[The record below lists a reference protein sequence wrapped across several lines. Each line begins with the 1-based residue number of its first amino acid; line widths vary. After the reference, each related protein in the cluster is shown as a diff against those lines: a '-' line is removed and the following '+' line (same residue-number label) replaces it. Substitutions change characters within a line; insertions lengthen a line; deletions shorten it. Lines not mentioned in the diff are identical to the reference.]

1 MELLRLKCPGCH
13 SSDIQSGDSS
23 ELAARLP
30 CKGKRGEKPWCLP
43 DNALP
48 SDTPQLAAGRLHL
61 VFDLVPIGRLTQ
73 VFQQMTQPVVTKIQ
87 RLDGL
92 GSQAAQG
99 VVHAF

>member
-13 SSDIQSGDSS
+13 SSDIESGDSS

-61 VFDLVPIGRLTQ
+61 YLSESSIHYAKK
-73 VFQQMTQPVVTKIQ
+73 KIADFYQ
-87 RLDGL
+87 ETYNNILKALASGKL
-92 GSQAAQG
+92 I
-99 VVHAF
+99 HADE